1 LGKNKVLLKTP
12 TPMLYGFGHK
22 WLLVFDDYEVGS
34 FLCVF
39 VVCVVVVLFVL
50 LLFCLC
56 FGLVFVFGLF
66 LGCFGL
72 WGVGGCLGFM

>member
-12 TPMLYGFGHK
+12 TPLLYGFGHK

-39 VVCVVVVLFVL
+39 VVCVVVVLFKSG
-50 LLFCLC
+50 LFGDFLVVQC
-56 FGLVFVFGLF
+56 FLSYILF
-66 LGCFGL
+66 LGIGS
-72 WGVGGCLGFM
+72 